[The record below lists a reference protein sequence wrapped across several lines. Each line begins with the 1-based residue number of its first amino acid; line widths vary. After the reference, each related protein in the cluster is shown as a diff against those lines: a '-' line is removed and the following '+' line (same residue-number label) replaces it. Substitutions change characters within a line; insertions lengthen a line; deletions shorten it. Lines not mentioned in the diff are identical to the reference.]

1 MTQDSS
7 SSVYFYLAIPTPTMD
22 DMVLESIQRLT
33 LEAETTISYK
43 EKLERL
49 LLEWPTVCSKEIGH
63 SSRIKHLIITTEEL
77 PVRKRAY
84 RLYIDK
90 QKFVDEIQEL
100 LNKKIIQPSVSPWAS
115 PVVFVSK
122 KDGILRLCI
131 DYRGLNDKTHLDAYP
146 IPRIQEIL

>member
-1 MTQDSS
+1 
-7 SSVYFYLAIPTPTMD
+7 MD

-49 LLEWPTVCSKEIGH
+49 LLEWPTACSKEIGH

-77 PVRKRAY
+77 PVRKKAY

-90 QKFVDEIQEL
+90 PGHMIGVDLMGPFPKSVRQNEHL
-100 LNKKIIQPSVSPWAS
+100 L
-115 PVVFVSK
+115 VVV
-122 KDGILRLCI
+122 
-131 DYRGLNDKTHLDAYP
+131 DY
-146 IPRIQEIL
+146 